1 MALHAGPGV
10 IGAAGARGPIGR
22 SWPLRV
28 TLCYVLV
35 GGLWIVASDS
45 LANWLFGDLTTLAM
59 AQTIKG
65 LTYIALS
72 GALVYWL
79 AREALKSVASAFE
92 RRELMALRELHERVL
107 DAVGEAVIALDP
119 GDGRI
124 VSVNRAT
131 EQLFDYAPHELL
143 GDTVDK
149 LFGGAA
155 EQAAFDRARHGA
167 IADGDSV
174 TLRAVLR
181 RRDGA
186 AVTADVIITR
196 ATRADPTR
204 AALDIVVV
212 RDISR
217 EVAAL
222 ERVSDDER
230 RFRHLFEHNPVPM
243 WIYRREDLAFL
254 AINDAA
260 IADYGYSRDEFLGMT
275 IADIRPREDVPL
287 VRAEVSRLNDGLRK
301 PEIWRHRTR
310 DGTLKH
316 VRISSHGTEMDGQP
330 ARVVAAWDVTEQ
342 VRSEAAL
349 RESEQRFRHL
359 TQTTLDAAWDWD
371 CTTDALWWSEGL
383 HTVFGYDTTDVA
395 SMLALWR
402 DCVHPD
408 DSPGVVAS
416 FTTLLASER
425 NDWEQRCRLRR
436 KDGSDVLVVARGF
449 VTRDG
454 EGRALRVVGGIND
467 VTQET
472 RLAERLHQAERME
485 AVGRLTGGVAHDFNN
500 LLTVILANARLLAR
514 RAGEP
519 ARVVAASEMIA
530 AAAKRGADLTGKLL
544 AFARR
549 QPLDPQNVD
558 VSALLGEMQFL
569 LRGSLGENFPIVLA
583 CEDGLWPA
591 LVDPG
596 QLEASVLNLCFNARD
611 AMHDGGAIRITAANR
626 VVAASASVGVG
637 EGDLAPG
644 DYVEIVVSDAG
655 EGIPPREL
663 EHVFEPFFS
672 TKTSTKGTGLGLASV
687 YGFARQ
693 SGGDVA
699 IASTVGQGTTVR
711 LWLPRAGAATAARER
726 ELPPSLLAD
735 GRERRTV
742 LVVEDDALVRECA
755 VEQLGYLGYRVLEAG
770 DGPQALG
777 VLSAH
782 DDIDLLFTDIIMPGG
797 MNGRE
802 LAAEALRVRPE
813 LRVLYASGY
822 SESIMTGSTEGAML
836 LSKPYELDA
845 LAARVREALDK
856 PAAREDP
863 SREPRSKP

>member
-1 MALHAGPGV
+1 MAPRADCGV
-10 IGAAGARGPIGR
+10 VTAATARGPIGR

-45 LANWLFGDLTTLAM
+45 LANWLFGDLATLAI
-59 AQTIKG
+59 AQTVKG
-65 LTYIALS
+65 LAYIVLS

-92 RRELMALRELHERVL
+92 RRELAALRELHERVL

-119 GDGRI
+119 GNGRI

-131 EQLFDYAPHELL
+131 EQLFDYAPHDLL

-149 LFGGAA
+149 LFDGAA
-155 EQAAFDRARHGA
+155 QRAALERTRRAA
-167 IADGDSV
+167 TPDGDSV
-174 TLRAVLR
+174 TLRAALR

-186 AVTADVIITR
+186 ALTADVIITR
-196 ATRADPTR
+196 TTRADPTR
-204 AALDIVVV
+204 GALDIVVV
-212 RDISR
+212 RDMTR
-217 EVAAL
+217 EIEAL
-222 ERVSDDER
+222 ARVTDDER

-243 WIYRREDLAFL
+243 WIYRRDDLAFL
-254 AINDAA
+254 AVNDAA
-260 IADYGYSRDEFLGMT
+260 IADYGYSREEFLGMT
-275 IADIRPREDVPL
+275 IADIRPREDIAL
-287 VRAEVSRLNDGLRK
+287 VRAEVARLNDGLRK

-330 ARVVAAWDVTEQ
+330 ARFVAAWDVTEQ
-342 VRSEAAL
+342 VRSETAL

-359 TQTTLDAAWDWD
+359 TQATLDAAWDWD
-371 CTTDALWWSEGL
+371 CTTGSLWWSEGL
-383 HTVFGYDTTDVA
+383 RAVFGYDAADVTG
-395 SMLALWR
+395 MLEFWR

-416 FTTLLASER
+416 FTALLASDR

-436 KDGSDVLVVARGF
+436 KDGSHAAVVARGF
-449 VTRDG
+449 VTRGGD
-454 EGRALRVVGGIND
+454 GRALRVVGGIND

-500 LLTVILANARLLAR
+500 LLTVILANARLLVR

-519 ARVVAASEMIA
+519 TRVAAASEMIA

-558 VSALLGEMQFL
+558 VGALLGEMQFL
-569 LRGSLGENFPIVLA
+569 LRGSLGENFPVELA
-583 CEDGLWPA
+583 SGDGLWPA

-611 AMHDGGAIRITAANR
+611 AMPGGGVIRVTASNR
-626 VVAASASVGVG
+626 TVTAGDTVG

-655 EGIPPREL
+655 EGIAPQEL

-699 IASTVGQGTTVR
+699 ITSALGHGTTVH
-711 LWLPRAGAATAARER
+711 LWLPRARSVTEPRER

-735 GRERRTV
+735 GRRQCTV

-770 DGPQALG
+770 NGTQALA
-777 VLSAH
+777 VLDAH
-782 DDIDLLFTDIIMPGG
+782 ADIDLLFTDIIMPGG

-802 LAAEALRVRPE
+802 LAAAALRMRPD

-822 SESIMTGSTEGAML
+822 TDSIMAGSGADEAIL
-836 LSKPYELDA
+836 LGKPYELDA
-845 LAARVREALDK
+845 LAARVREALDR
-856 PAAREDP
+856 PAP
-863 SREPRSKP
+863 GKEPTQS